1 MTDYSTT
8 PSYRSMWESYIPQDF
23 TMPYMSQMPYVSG
36 WGNNGYNWN
45 GAGDFSNLW
54 SNFSSGSASSEAS
67 GDAETSSVKG
77 KTFKTYEEYEK
88 AKAQDDKARIE
99 RKAAEAAALE
109 QRKEVKTAL
118 ESTEESIKDIKT
130 SKKKDG
136 SAVVSK
142 SRKDMNFWQKT
153 GRLFKNMGKGIV
165 NIGRALIG
173 YDENGKWDWKKA
185 LRNGLITAAAVG
197 ACFIP
202 VVGPAIGYGL
212 AAVGLGLGT
221 VGVVKSSV
229 ELSKAKTDEEKD
241 KAQQNLGA
249 NIFTMVSST
258 IGLRGVGS
266 AFRASTAASGTS
278 AANSS
283 SKLVAVGKGISNFFK
298 DVTVNA
304 WKGTGKAIANDK
316 AAVAANGFW
325 KTFGSKIS
333 NALRSSYHTNKF
345 EKKKD
350 ELLRSLEERIKHIDD
365 EITASTTAKQKLLL
379 TNEKKTITSIINKVK
394 RVRKKSSWDDLANNK
409 GFSDLAKAMKSLRKS
424 KNKSLLETIKR
435 ISKENDDLISK
446 LEKLS
451 KLKLNS
457 MREKSFIS
465 KKPEINREL
474 EAYTRGMSAESHWWN
489 PKFGNKYQKMLGH
502 NSRYGAMWRGLKS
515 VSVAP
520 AGTWVKADAGVFYPM
535 YWEDGITL
543 TPEMVE
549 TQLQEL
555 EAQKEQLKAALKEL
569 EN

>member
-1 MTDYSTT
+1 
-8 PSYRSMWESYIPQDF
+8 
-23 TMPYMSQMPYVSG
+23 MPYMSQMPYVSG

-67 GDAETSSVKG
+67 GDVETSSVKG

-212 AAVGLGLGT
+212 AAVGVGFGT

-249 NIFTMVSST
+249 NLFTAITSAVG
-258 IGLRGVGS
+258 IGRIGS
-266 AFRASTAASGTS
+266 AFRTSTAASGTS
-278 AANSS
+278 AANSG
-283 SKLVAVGKGISNFFK
+283 SKLAAIGNFFK
-298 DVTVNA
+298 DIWNA
-304 WKGTGKAIANDK
+304 YKNIKPEWNARFKSGGKFNWKAFRNAYWEN
-316 AAVAANGFW
+316 V
-325 KTFGSKIS
+325 KT
-333 NALRSSYHTNKF
+333 ALRSNHYSNKF
-345 EKKKD
+345 EKKKE
-350 ELLRSLEERIKHIDD
+350 ELFNNIDKRMQKID
-365 EITASTTAKQKLLL
+365 ADLTTK
-379 TNEKKTITSIINKVK
+379 TGNEKTLLELEKEMLTSVMNKIRDAKTKADWDALATNK
-394 RVRKKSSWDDLANNK
+394 DI
-409 GFSDLAKAMKSLRKS
+409 SDLTAMMQSEQTGATESMLA
-424 KNKSLLETIKR
+424 TIKR
-435 ISKENDDLISK
+435 ISKENDDLINTMD
-446 LEKLS
+446 KLS
-451 KLKLNS
+451 QAKLKS
-457 MREKSFIS
+457 MREKAFSS
-465 KKPEINREL
+465 KQYKSEL
-474 EAYTRGMSAESHWWN
+474 DDYVSTETLESHWWN
-489 PKFGNKYQKMLGH
+489 PKFGNKYQKILGH
-502 NSRYGAMWRGLKS
+502 NSRYGAMGRGLWHS
-515 VSVAP
+515 SCNP

>member
-8 PSYRSMWESYIPQDF
+8 PSYRSMWESYIPQNF
-23 TMPYMSQMPYVSG
+23 TMPYLSQMPYISG

-45 GAGDFSNLW
+45 GAGDFSNFW

-212 AAVGLGLGT
+212 AAVGVGFGT

-249 NIFTMVSST
+249 NIFTAFTSAV
-258 IGLRGVGS
+258 GLRGAGS

-278 AANSS
+278 AANSG
-283 SKLVAVGKGISNFFK
+283 SKLAAVGNFI
-298 DVTVNA
+298 
-304 WKGTGKAIANDK
+304 KGTRNAYKNIKPEWNARFKSGGKFNWK
-316 AAVAANGFW
+316 AFRNAYWENV
-325 KTFGSKIS
+325 KT
-333 NALRSSYHTNKF
+333 ALRSNHYSNKF
-345 EKKKD
+345 EKRKE
-350 ELLRSLEERIKHIDD
+350 ELFNNIDKRMQKID
-365 EITASTTAKQKLLL
+365 ADLTTK
-379 TNEKKTITSIINKVK
+379 TGNEKTLLELEKEMLTSVMNKIRDAKTKADWDALATNK
-394 RVRKKSSWDDLANNK
+394 DI
-409 GFSDLAKAMKSLRKS
+409 SDLTAMMQSEQTGATESMLA
-424 KNKSLLETIKR
+424 TIKR
-435 ISKENDDLISK
+435 ISKENDDLINTMD
-446 LEKLS
+446 KLS
-451 KLKLNS
+451 QAKLKS
-457 MREKSFIS
+457 MREKAFSS
-465 KKPEINREL
+465 KQYKSEL
-474 EAYTRGMSAESHWWN
+474 DDYVSTETLESHWWN

-520 AGTWVKADAGVFYPM
+520 AGTWVKADAGVLYPM